1 MLSVSGDYKLQ
12 VLGQA
17 AVAHT
22 ALNTLL
28 KVKPNALTFISPVGM
43 TLPTKVSVPAL
54 GNIKNVAQ

>member
-17 AVAHT
+17 AVAHN

-28 KVKPNALTFISPVGM
+28 KVKPNALTFISP
-43 TLPTKVSVPAL
+43 AL